1 MLTLCTPNE
10 YYELILLIKGW
21 GVMTIIQNPVQ
32 IITQRMATANQS
44 LQIDYP
50 VVIGMANTMVQH
62 TINSKILA
70 LINKLIKESGYYDTA
85 TKTTVQIWYE
95 IKSNERGILS
105 LSIGMY
111 YYADRAAHGM
121 TVIKSLTFNI
131 HDGKVYKL
139 ADLFKPG
146 CDYIKVLSDI
156 IKLQIKERDLPLI
169 DDFKAIDPNQDY
181 YIADKALVVYF
192 QLYELTPYAYGLP
205 FFPISVYQ
213 LSDIIKED
221 GPLGKMAASY

>member
-1 MLTLCTPNE
+1 
-10 YYELILLIKGW
+10 
-21 GVMTIIQNPVQ
+21 MTIIQNPVQ
-32 IITQRMATANQS
+32 IITKRMATADQS

-50 VVIGMANTMVQH
+50 VVVEMANTTVQY
-62 TINSKILA
+62 TINSRIIA
-70 LINKLIKESGYYDTA
+70 LINKLIKESGYYDPA
-85 TKTTVQIWYE
+85 TKTTVQVWYE

-121 TVIKSLTFNI
+121 TIIKSLTFNTK
-131 HDGKVYKL
+131 DGRVYKL
-139 ADLFKPG
+139 GDLFKKG
-146 CDYIKVLSDI
+146 SDYVKVLSDI
-156 IKLQIKERDLPLI
+156 IKLQIKERDIPLI
-169 DDFKAIDPNQDY
+169 DDFKSISPNQDF

-192 QLYELTPYAYGLP
+192 QLYDIAPYAYGLP

-221 GPLGKMAASY
+221 GPLGKMAAAY